1 MCRTGIHHFAMNACS
16 NNLGYGRLN
25 PMERFL
31 IGRILVILALA
42 GLALAPISAAVA
54 MPAMTPVPAM
64 AGMDMAADMEC
75 CPKQQT
81 PSPDCAKCPFVAMCL
96 TAFGAL
102 TASDVA
108 FSFRAPVTL
117 VQRPTSEFA
126 LASLAGEPPS
136 RPPRI

>member
-1 MCRTGIHHFAMNACS
+1 MK
-16 NNLGYGRLN
+16 
-25 PMERFL
+25 RFL

-54 MPAMTPVPAM
+54 MPAMTPAPAM
-64 AGMDMAADMEC
+64 AGMDMAADMDC

-81 PSPDCAKCPFVAMCL
+81 PLSECAKCPFVAKCL

-102 TASDVA
+102 RADGVV
-108 FSFRAPVTL
+108 FSFRTPVAL
-117 VQRPTSEFA
+117 ALQPGSEFA

>member
-1 MCRTGIHHFAMNACS
+1 
-16 NNLGYGRLN
+16 
-25 PMERFL
+25 MERFL

-64 AGMDMAADMEC
+64 AGMDMAADMDC

-81 PSPDCAKCPFVAMCL
+81 PLPDCAKCPFVAMCL

-102 TASDVA
+102 SADDVV
-108 FSFRAPVTL
+108 FNFRTPVAPSL
-117 VQRPTSEFA
+117 RPGPEFA
-126 LASLAGEPPS
+126 LSSLAGEPPS